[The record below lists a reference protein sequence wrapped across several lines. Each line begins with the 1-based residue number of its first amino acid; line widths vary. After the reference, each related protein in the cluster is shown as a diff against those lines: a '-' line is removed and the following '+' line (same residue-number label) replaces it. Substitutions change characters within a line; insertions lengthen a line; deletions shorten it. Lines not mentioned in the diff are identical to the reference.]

1 MPKILIGFDIGSQ
14 TIKASQLQR
23 EKNKI
28 RLLSA
33 GYIPT
38 PKLESN
44 MTGHNDEQIIANAI
58 SKLSHDMKLTTNDV
72 CLSLPSYKVVTQVI
86 ETPLMTDKELESS
99 INWEAEQYIPLP
111 LSKVKLDYTVIDRKE
126 DSQKMKILL
135 VAAPITL
142 IEKYIRIMN
151 LAGLNPVAIET
162 EILAAVRATNNTLP
176 TLQNILLVSI
186 GATNTEIAIIRNH
199 ILTYAKTYPM
209 GGNTLTR
216 AISEELGFDISQ
228 AEEYKKTYGIEEDK
242 LEGKLF
248 KIMNP
253 FFTNLFTEA
262 EKTITYFKEEYPKEE
277 LMTLVISGGTA
288 NLPGLMLA
296 TTKTIGLNSQ
306 VSNPFINIEIEQ
318 EVLTSLNPDAP
329 IYTTAIG
336 LALRET

>member
-58 SKLSHDMKLTTNDV
+58 QKLAHDMKLTTNDV

-86 ETPLMTDKELESS
+86 ETPIMSEKELESS

-111 LSKVKLDYTVIDRKE
+111 LSKVKLDYTIIGKKE
-126 DSQKMKILL
+126 ETQKMKILL

-142 IEKYIRIMN
+142 IEKYVRIMN
-151 LAGLNPVAIET
+151 LSGLNPVAIET
-162 EILAAVRATNNTLP
+162 EILASVRATNNSLP
-176 TLQNILLVSI
+176 TLANILLVSI
-186 GATNTEIAIIRNH
+186 GATNTEIAIIRDH
-199 ILTYAKTYPM
+199 LLIFARTYPI

-216 AISEELGFDISQ
+216 AVSEELGFDLNQ
-228 AEEYKKTYGIEEDK
+228 AEEYKKTYGIDEYK

-248 KIMNP
+248 KIMSP
-253 FFTNLFTEA
+253 FFTNLFSEI
-262 EKTITYFKEEYPKEE
+262 EKTIT
-277 LMTLVISGGTA
+277 
-288 NLPGLMLA
+288 
-296 TTKTIGLNSQ
+296 
-306 VSNPFINIEIEQ
+306 
-318 EVLTSLNPDAP
+318 
-329 IYTTAIG
+329 
-336 LALRET
+336 